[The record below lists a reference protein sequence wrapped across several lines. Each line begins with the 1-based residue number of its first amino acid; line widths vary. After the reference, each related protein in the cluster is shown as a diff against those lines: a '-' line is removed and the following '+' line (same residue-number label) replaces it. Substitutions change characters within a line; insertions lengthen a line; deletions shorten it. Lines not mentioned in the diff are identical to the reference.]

1 MEEYKTN
8 HLAVWILV
16 IVNQLLGAVWYSK
29 LAFGRLWMEL
39 LGANAADFTSTSI
52 LPYLLSIASAVLIAY
67 TFAWLFKRLNVV
79 TWVDG
84 LRIALRFWLVFAF
97 LVGWVH
103 AAFAMRPFGLI
114 AIDMGREFVNFG
126 LIGVVLGEWK
136 RK

>member
-1 MEEYKTN
+1 MEEYRTN

-16 IVNQLLGAVWYSK
+16 IVNQLLGVVWYSK

>member
-16 IVNQLLGAVWYSK
+16 IVNQLLGVVWYSK